1 MNVLFIESQKKGKI
15 KTCLH
20 VHFPASLASH
30 PLTWCN
36 DKEIILAT
44 LAIGGVDWGRRGG
57 QRLSGEQSVGGER
70 GLADSELLFLP
81 WAPLLHRVHAPK
93 WSGTGPFHRLHP
105 LRWADSPSVFYKLLC
120 KHSFK
125 AEVLANSL
133 PSPFPKKTLY
143 LSFSD
148 REIIEPPCRTSA
160 GPSHSGTWTS
170 WVVVVKWEISDCPGK
185 ARCWPPSRWHQ
196 RGSKHPDTVLGEPEL
211 PLMWFFF
218 ATWALGLRGLHSR

>member
-1 MNVLFIESQKKGKI
+1 MRAGQPVWLSNFSINSRCLCERSIHREPQKGEN

-57 QRLSGEQSVGGER
+57 QRLGGEQSVGGER
-70 GLADSELLFLP
+70 GLADSELLFLLR
-81 WAPLLHRVHAPK
+81 APLLHRVHAPK

-120 KHSFK
+120 KQFQGRRSSQ
-125 AEVLANSL
+125 LPPLSL
-133 PSPFPKKTLY
+133 SKENALPKLFRPR
-143 LSFSD
+143 SH
-148 REIIEPPCRTSA
+148 RTSHA
-160 GPSHSGTWTS
+160 DVGH
-170 WVVVVKWEISDCPGK
+170 
-185 ARCWPPSRWHQ
+185 
-196 RGSKHPDTVLGEPEL
+196 LL
-211 PLMWFFF
+211 
-218 ATWALGLRGLHSR
+218 